1 MWKWQK
7 RVVERLH
14 KEKDGQEVLLLV
26 QHEPVYTLG
35 AGSSLSNIRCPK
47 EALPYPLIRT
57 ERGGEVTFHGP
68 GQLVLYPIL
77 DLHRHRCDLHWY
89 LRQLEEVALVALR
102 EVSGIEGQ
110 RIEGWSGVWVNEAKI
125 AAVGVRAKR

>member
-1 MWKWQK
+1 M
-7 RVVERLH
+7 VERLH
-14 KEKDGQEVLLLV
+14 KKRNEQDELLLV

-35 AGSSLSNIRCPK
+35 AGSSLSHIRCSR
-47 EALPYPLIRT
+47 EALPHPLIRT

-89 LRQLEEVALVALR
+89 LRQLEEVALIALR
-102 EVSGIEGQ
+102 EVSGIEGR
-110 RIEGWSGVWVNEAKI
+110 RIEGLSGVWVNDAKI
-125 AAVGVRAKR
+125 AAVGIRAKR